1 MVPGCQ
7 LYFLFIII
15 PFFIVCIFLSCAK
28 IIFQLKKVICIL
40 RFIYGQGCN
49 MAIKG
54 EMCLSK
60 SLLKKSLYLELITK
74 AIIQNL
80 NKSEFLFYF
89 TLLKCYHQE
98 EKSIP

>member
-1 MVPGCQ
+1 
-7 LYFLFIII
+7 
-15 PFFIVCIFLSCAK
+15 
-28 IIFQLKKVICIL
+28 
-40 RFIYGQGCN
+40 

>member
-1 MVPGCQ
+1 MVLGCQ

-15 PFFIVCIFLSCAK
+15 ILSYFLSYAE
-28 IIFQLKKVICIL
+28 IIFQLKKVIRIL

-49 MAIKG
+49 MAIIR

-60 SLLKKSLYLELITK
+60 SLFKKPLYLELITK

-80 NKSEFLFYF
+80 NRSEFLFHF

-98 EKSIP
+98 EKSSA

>member
-1 MVPGCQ
+1 
-7 LYFLFIII
+7 
-15 PFFIVCIFLSCAK
+15 
-28 IIFQLKKVICIL
+28 
-40 RFIYGQGCN
+40 
-49 MAIKG
+49 MAIIR

-60 SLLKKSLYLELITK
+60 SLLKTHLYLELITK

-98 EKSIP
+98 DKSIA